1 MTDRAQITDEQLALI
16 LEALDDAAFYRDSRS
31 HVLRSAKRRTLRSH
45 SPAIDGEGGGPD
57 VHQSKAKAYAALAI
71 ELRNKSKE
79 K

>member
-1 MTDRAQITDEQLALI
+1 MTDRAQIPDEELALI

-57 VHQSKAKAYAALAI
+57 VHRSKAKADAALEI

>member
-1 MTDRAQITDEQLALI
+1 MTDRAQITDEELALI

-57 VHQSKAKAYAALAI
+57 VHRSKAKAYAALAI